1 MKRKTAI
8 PVALLLLVVAGV
20 AGWWAWQ
27 NNPALQKTILAQ
39 LDVAPASQV
48 PGIAAS
54 GFIEAV
60 EVEISTETG
69 GRAKA
74 IHVHEGDEVS
84 AGQTLVEL
92 DTDLLAA
99 QERQAQAVLAKA
111 RAQLA
116 QLQAG
121 ARVEQI
127 RQAEVAVEQA
137 QTSRDAA
144 EQALGDAIAARDNPQ
159 ALQLQIDA
167 ARAQHVSAQHQV
179 EQAQASVRA
188 LEEQYTLLQRTVED
202 LRGGMDVSF
211 LLPTGGVFKK
221 HIKTN
226 RMVMDLNQQ
235 WNELG
240 QNLWQANTAL
250 SMVQVNY
257 DTAKQKLAD
266 LQAQRENPQAANWQ
280 VVAAEAQLDVADEA
294 VRVAEARLTLARA
307 GATAQQLAV
316 AEAGVQQA
324 QAALNTLDVQLAKM
338 TLKSPL
344 PGWVVE
350 QLIHE
355 GELAAPGST
364 MLTLAN
370 LNEVTLTIYV
380 AEDEIGKVSIG
391 QPVAVSVD
399 SYPERSF
406 AGAVSYISF
415 EAEFTPKNVQTKEE
429 RVNTVFAVKVRLPNP
444 DHALKP
450 GMPADAVV
458 ERSQ

>member
-1 MKRKTAI
+1 MKQKIVI
-8 PVALLLLVVAGV
+8 PVVLLLLLIAVA

-27 NNPALQKTILAQ
+27 NNPGLQRTILAQ
-39 LDVAPASQV
+39 LDIGPASQV
-48 PGIAAS
+48 QGIAAS
-54 GFIEAV
+54 GFIEV
-60 EVEISTETG
+60 EEVEISTETG
-69 GRAKA
+69 GRVKA
-74 IHVHEGDEVS
+74 IYVHEGDEAS

-99 QERQAQAVLAKA
+99 QERQAQAALAKA

-121 ARVEQI
+121 ARAEQI
-127 RQAEVAVEQA
+127 RHAEVGVEQA
-137 QTSRDAA
+137 QTARNALG
-144 EQALGDAIAARDNPQ
+144 QALDDAIAARDNPQ

-167 ARAQHVSAQHQV
+167 TRAQYVSAQHQV

-188 LEEQYTLLQRTVED
+188 LEEQYSLMQRTVED
-202 LRGGMDVSF
+202 LRGGIDVSF
-211 LLPTGGVFKK
+211 ALPTGGVLNK

-226 RMVMDLNQQ
+226 RMVTDLNQQ

-240 QNLWQANTAL
+240 QNLWQANVAL
-250 SMVQVNY
+250 SMAQVNC
-257 DTAKQKLAD
+257 DTTKQKLAD
-266 LQAQRENPQAANWQ
+266 LQAQRENPQAANLQ
-280 VVAAEAQLDVADEA
+280 VAAAEAQLIAGDEA
-294 VRVAEARLTLARA
+294 VRVAESRLALVRA
-307 GATAQQLAV
+307 GATAQQLAMV
-316 AEAGVQQA
+316 EAGVRQA
-324 QAALNTLDVQLAKM
+324 RAALNTLDVQLAKM
-338 TLKSPL
+338 TLKAPQ
-344 PGWVVE
+344 PGWVME
-350 QLIHE
+350 RLIHE

-370 LNEVTLTIYV
+370 LNEATLTIYV

-399 SYPERSF
+399 SYPGRSF
-406 AGAVSYISF
+406 AGTVSYISS

-429 RVNTVFAVKVRLPNP
+429 RVNTVFAVKVRLPNA

-458 ERSQ
+458 EQ